1 MSGPFLH
8 YPRLFRRLTLF
19 PSAMILY
26 YIGHTAT
33 QLAHVQAFVLLAS
46 FLASINSLPQAWL
59 MCGQAV
65 RIAQDLGLHVS
76 CPRNI
81 DTIWCSRHHQRSPK
95 HLLLTPIDK
104 ETRRKV
110 WWCVYGLDRMLAVA
124 LGRPLGIDDV
134 DCDVELPLDID
145 DVALPKYFA
154 SLSPGGK
161 NGQNNTVATAEVPIT
176 PSLMKGFNALTCL
189 FKIAGQV
196 LRSVYALDKCKENLD
211 EDKMA
216 ELQASVDRL
225 DKLLTEWCEKLPA
238 PFKSNPQ
245 TSQQV
250 SLGAILC
257 SCELPPPAGARLWL
271 TNCRF
276 F

>member
-1 MSGPFLH
+1 MRQ
-8 YPRLFRRLTLF
+8 Y
-19 PSAMILY
+19 
-26 YIGHTAT
+26 
-33 QLAHVQAFVLLAS
+33 
-46 FLASINSLPQAWL
+46 
-59 MCGQAV
+59 
-65 RIAQDLGLHVS
+65 
-76 CPRNI
+76 
-81 DTIWCSRHHQRSPK
+81 SRSSQRSPQ
-95 HLLLTPIDK
+95 HLMLTPIDK

-124 LGRPLGIDDV
+124 LGRPLGIDDA

-145 DVALPKYFA
+145 DVALPTYFA
-154 SLSPGGK
+154 SLSHGGK
-161 NGQNNTVATAEVPIT
+161 NGPSTTAATAEVPIT

-211 EDKMA
+211 EDKMT
-216 ELQASVDRL
+216 ELQASADRL

-257 SCELPPPAGARLWL
+257 SCEFSLSFGLPLAHAPTAIVTRDCDCRLL
-271 TNCRF
+271 RCHSHFAPQLHSNFTGFPSGSSF
-276 F
+276 FLRC

>member
-1 MSGPFLH
+1 MFVFLIS
-8 YPRLFRRLTLF
+8 PSPPISSIAPPAPADQRQFILF
-19 PSAMILY
+19 
-26 YIGHTAT
+26 
-33 QLAHVQAFVLLAS
+33 LL
-46 FLASINSLPQAWL
+46 
-59 MCGQAV
+59 
-65 RIAQDLGLHVS
+65 
-76 CPRNI
+76 
-81 DTIWCSRHHQRSPK
+81 QRSPQ

-124 LGRPLGIDDV
+124 LGRPLGIDDA

-145 DVALPKYFA
+145 DVALPQYFA
-154 SLSPGGK
+154 SLSPPSK
-161 NGQNNTVATAEVPIT
+161 SGQPSRPNSASGDT
-176 PSLMKGFNALTCL
+176 PVSLSLMKGFNALTCL

-216 ELQASVDRL
+216 ELQTSVDRL
-225 DKLLTEWCEKLPA
+225 DRLLTEWCDKLPA

-257 SCELPPPAGARLWL
+257 SCGFHL
-271 TNCRF
+271 T
-276 F
+276 

>member
-1 MSGPFLH
+1 
-8 YPRLFRRLTLF
+8 
-19 PSAMILY
+19 
-26 YIGHTAT
+26 
-33 QLAHVQAFVLLAS
+33 
-46 FLASINSLPQAWL
+46 
-59 MCGQAV
+59 
-65 RIAQDLGLHVS
+65 
-76 CPRNI
+76 
-81 DTIWCSRHHQRSPK
+81 
-95 HLLLTPIDK
+95 
-104 ETRRKV
+104 
-110 WWCVYGLDRMLAVA
+110 MLAVA

-154 SLSPGGK
+154 GLATKSTP
-161 NGQNNTVATAEVPIT
+161 QNSSTSDSATGST
-176 PSLMKGFNALTCL
+176 SLMKGFNALTCL

-211 EDKMA
+211 DEKMS

-225 DKLLTEWCEKLPA
+225 DKALTEWCEKLPA

-257 SCELPPPAGARLWL
+257 SCRSFLHSPNPRY
-271 TNCRF
+271 F
-276 F
+276 

>member
-1 MSGPFLH
+1 
-8 YPRLFRRLTLF
+8 
-19 PSAMILY
+19 
-26 YIGHTAT
+26 
-33 QLAHVQAFVLLAS
+33 
-46 FLASINSLPQAWL
+46 
-59 MCGQAV
+59 
-65 RIAQDLGLHVS
+65 
-76 CPRNI
+76 
-81 DTIWCSRHHQRSPK
+81 
-95 HLLLTPIDK
+95 
-104 ETRRKV
+104 
-110 WWCVYGLDRMLAVA
+110 MLAVA

-154 SLSPGGK
+154 SLSPRSK
-161 NGQNNTVATAEVPIT
+161 NPSPNQNNAVASAEVPIT
-176 PSLMKGFNALTCL
+176 SLMKGFNALTCL

-211 EDKMA
+211 EDKIT

-257 SCELPPPAGARLWL
+257 SCEFLPSPSLFRTHTHTLFDRRLLRSHGNFTPQLHSNISWFPPGASVFLR
-271 TNCRF
+271 R
-276 F
+276 